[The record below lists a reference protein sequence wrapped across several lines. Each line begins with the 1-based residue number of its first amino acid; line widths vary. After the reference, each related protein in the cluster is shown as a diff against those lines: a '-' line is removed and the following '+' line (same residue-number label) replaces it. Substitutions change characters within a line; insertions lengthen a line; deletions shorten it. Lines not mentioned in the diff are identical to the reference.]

1 MRYVLVLLTVLLSG
15 CATSYKPLGWGGG
28 YSDSEVGENKYI
40 VRFSGNGY
48 TKAAKAE
55 NYAFQRAREVCVEK
69 GKHNF
74 ELISKNSSTRVFET
88 GRSISCTS
96 YGSGN
101 VQCSEDPG
109 MTFHKPDVELL
120 ISCRD

>member
-55 NYAFQRAREVCVEK
+55 KLC
-69 GKHNF
+69 
-74 ELISKNSSTRVFET
+74 LSKSS
-88 GRSISCTS
+88 RSMC
-96 YGSGN
+96 
-101 VQCSEDPG
+101 
-109 MTFHKPDVELL
+109 
-120 ISCRD
+120 